1 MHKPHLGVIWCE
13 VMKHVK
19 CLEKE
24 WIVDIPLF
32 LCRRL
37 LGSATEFY
45 KFDDDVNTTD
55 DFGFCHVFYDD
66 NNECEAIEIFDEAE
80 VYVNELL
87 IFPTDFE
94 TAKKAIG
101 DFEQDDEGL
110 ISISKSIGIYA
121 PDGDMESILFAKEDY
136 YNDET

>member
-1 MHKPHLGVIWCE
+1 MRFDAVPTTGVNE
-13 VMKHVK
+13 VKFGMNREEV
-19 CLEKE
+19 
-24 WIVDIPLF
+24 
-32 LCRRL
+32 RRL

-80 VYVNELL
+80 VYVNGLL

-101 DFEQDDEGL
+101 GFEQDDEGL

>member
-45 KFDDDVNTTD
+45 KFDHDVTTTD
-55 DFGFCHVFYDD
+55 DFGFWHVFYDD

-80 VYVNELL
+80 VYVNGLL